1 MQIYEGY
8 GAHVTVDSARLV
20 ISKSNVVHMIGGPG
34 AVLPLRAINGSNLKR
49 ASRFKNG
56 HLQVLVDGV
65 LPGKPSATEPYTVVF
80 THRQQATFLSLH
92 EWLHAVAF
100 TNRLSSNAMIPI
112 PAGMRG
118 RGDADQGQAS
128 RQVRRVGGLPNPGG
142 VSRPKP
148 SVSTI
153 PSGVQSPEMP
163 SLTPARV
170 SDLIGFRVPDE
181 EPVEWVEHG
190 RPVKVVSPSAPES
203 RTASDVLPTGIDR
216 LLLTRRV
223 TGFAMSDQI
232 FTAVDIET
240 TGLDPASDGIVEIG
254 AVKFTATGEVID
266 EFATLVNT
274 PGSSESA
281 RSVHQIQDQDLD
293 GAPDLAAVLPAL
305 LDFMR
310 GTVLVAH
317 NLDFEEPFLT
327 AAFQRHEPVLPAI
340 SAICTLQTCR
350 RQLEGRAFSLKA
362 MYKTATGNWLENHHS
377 ALADARATAQ
387 ILQWLVKT
395 APSTLS
401 LSAPPAAEI
410 RSRATHQC
418 STKPRP
424 APKGATLAAIVDSL
438 PHSPTGLAGDPTQFA
453 LYKEAL
459 SRHLDDGRLSVA
471 DVNTLAEHA
480 RRTRV
485 TGTQLRE
492 LHRQRWEAAFP
503 DEAHADWSQLAQPR
517 RCEMLA
523 VAKALGLPDIFE
535 PLQEVIFSEAEPA
548 PPPESRYLKGIR
560 IGLSGESPEV
570 SALKEQAVGS
580 GASVAVKITKTVVWL
595 ATTTPESTDRI
606 HSKARELNIP
616 IIDTAE
622 AKRRLDE
629 AVASAELDIFERRR
643 QYQLFESERQRER
656 EEQDAYWRPTWRDIE
671 LTFDKPAR
679 GFE

>member
-1 MQIYEGY
+1 MQIYKGY
-8 GAHVTVDSARLV
+8 GAHITVDSARLV

-56 HLQVLVDGV
+56 HLQVLADGV

-80 THRQQATFLSLH
+80 THRQQATFLSVH
-92 EWLHAVAF
+92 EWLHAVTLA
-100 TNRLSSNAMIPI
+100 NRQSSDTTTPI

-118 RGDADQGQAS
+118 RGDADQSA
-128 RQVRRVGGLPNPGG
+128 
-142 VSRPKP
+142 
-148 SVSTI
+148 STI

-163 SLTPARV
+163 SPTPARV
-170 SDLIGFRVPDE
+170 SDLIGFRVPNE
-181 EPVEWVEHG
+181 EPVEWMEQG
-190 RPVKVVSPSAPES
+190 RPGKVVRPSVRESPP
-203 RTASDVLPTGIDR
+203 TASDVLPTGIDR

-223 TGFAMSDQI
+223 TGFAVSDQI

-281 RSVHQIQDQDLD
+281 RAVHQIQDQDLD

-305 LDFMR
+305 LDFIR

-327 AAFQRHEPVLPAI
+327 AAFQRHGPVLPAI
-340 SAICTLQTCR
+340 SAVCTLQTCR

-362 MYKTATGNWLENHHS
+362 MFKTATGNWLENHHS

-395 APSTLS
+395 APSMLYLS
-401 LSAPPAAEI
+401 GPPAAEI
-410 RSRATHQC
+410 RPRATHQC

-424 APKGATLAAIVDSL
+424 APKGATLAAVVDSL
-438 PHSPTGLAGDPTQFA
+438 PHSSTGLTGDPIEFA

-459 SRHLDDGRLSVA
+459 SRHLEGGRLSVA

-485 TGTQLRE
+485 TGNQLRE

-523 VAKALGLPDIFE
+523 VAKALGVPDIFE
-535 PLQEVIFSEAEPA
+535 PLQEVILAKTEPA

-560 IGLSGESPEV
+560 IGLSGESPEIL
-570 SALKEQAVGS
+570 ALKEQAVGH

-595 ATTTPESTDRI
+595 ATTTPKSTDRT
-606 HSKARELNIP
+606 HNKARELNIP
-616 IIDTAE
+616 IIDAAE

-629 AVASAELDIFERRR
+629 ALASAELDIFERRR

-671 LTFDKPAR
+671 LTFDKPAT